1 MSETIIIKRQNRRKQ
16 KKEAGG
22 AWKVAFA
29 DFTLAMM
36 ALFMVLWILAAS
48 NIDERTE
55 FTERLRTYSVF
66 DGKNNPFDLS
76 NSPHPIDFGE
86 DFSVLDTN
94 NRLDPD
100 AIRKSQKTARSLNQ
114 KTANEE
120 GDNGY
125 GNLPEMN
132 SLFKGKVN
140 NPDQLALL
148 ASELEAIADSIS
160 AVDNIEVEVVPQG
173 LRILLRDDDDNKMFT
188 RGSAMMT
195 PFFQDVLRSLAP
207 IFAQIDNRVM
217 ISGHTDSAQFHNA
230 AFTNWELSSQRAL
243 QARQMLEIGGM
254 PKQRVA
260 QVVAMSDT
268 MLIDKAQPKSSIN
281 RRIELLLLTEQAE
294 QALSLLFNQAPADAD
309 TQAPDAASGNVI
321 NNAFEDARAN
331 RPVLRSQILLD
342 ETSN

>member
-1 MSETIIIKRQNRRKQ
+1 MSETIIIKRQRRRKA
-16 KKEAGG
+16 KPESGG

-48 NIDERTE
+48 NVDERTE
-55 FTERLRTYSVF
+55 FTEKLRTYSVF

-94 NRLDPD
+94 NRMDPD
-100 AIRKSQKTARSLNQ
+100 AIRKSHKTARSLNQ
-114 KTANEE
+114 KSADEE

-125 GNLPEMN
+125 GNLPELN
-132 SLFKGKVN
+132 ALFKGKVET
-140 NPDQLALL
+140 PDQLALL
-148 ASELEAIADSIS
+148 ASELASIADSIG
-160 AVDNIEVEVVPQG
+160 AFENIEVEVVPQG
-173 LRILLRDDDDNKMFT
+173 LRILLRDNDENKMFK

-207 IFAQIDNRVM
+207 IFSKIENRMM

-230 AFTNWELSSQRAL
+230 AFPNWELSSQRAL

-268 MLIDKAQPKSSIN
+268 MLIDKQQPKSSLN
-281 RRIELLLLTEQAE
+281 RRIELLILTEEAE
-294 QALSLLFNQAPADAD
+294 QALMMLFNQ
-309 TQAPDAASGNVI
+309 QSPDNTENSTIG
-321 NNAFEDARAN
+321 NAFESARKN
-331 RPVLRSQILLD
+331 KPVLRSQILLS
-342 ETSN
+342 EQSN